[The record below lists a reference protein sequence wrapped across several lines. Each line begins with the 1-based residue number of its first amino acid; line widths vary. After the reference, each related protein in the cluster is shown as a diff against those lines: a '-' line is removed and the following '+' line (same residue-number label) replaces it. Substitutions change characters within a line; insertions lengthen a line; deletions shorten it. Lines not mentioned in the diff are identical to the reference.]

1 MNKDYNLILENI
13 NFLRKN
19 NIEYYISINN
29 KKFVNTKEQ
38 KKEIIK
44 VEYKKENNVE
54 IIFFDNIDE
63 DYLLSFDNVIRNF
76 CKIKKKE
83 SINNKIFDILS
94 QLKPN
99 ITFEKTIENIKKTLK
114 NLLYLDNISFYIYEP
129 SSLFQNINFEISNLE
144 KKESIYCNV
153 DKLYLPVI
161 FDNET
166 FGHFI
171 MKKNIGFDLYDYAI
185 LCKLNDYIRK
195 TIENSF
201 LENKF
206 EIILDKS
213 LNVLTSIL
221 ETRVPGA
228 EKHCHN
234 IAKSAI
240 KIGEYLNLEKKDIQ
254 NLKLGSMIFDIGKIG
269 IPEYILTKKEELTKE
284 ENQLIKKHVLYGYE
298 LVSKIP
304 TIPDKV
310 KKIVLYHHEKWN
322 GEGYPEGLEKN
333 KIPLLAQ
340 IIGLLDT
347 YYSLLEDRPYRNK
360 LPKTKVLE
368 LIDSYSDIF
377 FNPELVNAL
386 KEVVDSD

>member
-76 CKIKKKE
+76 CKIEKKE
-83 SINNKIFDILS
+83 YINNKIFDILS

-114 NLLYLDNISFYIYEP
+114 NLLNLDNMDFYIYET
-129 SSLFQNINFEISNLE
+129 SSFFQTNDFKHSKLE
-144 KKESIYCNV
+144 KNKFIYCNI
-153 DKLYLPVI
+153 DKLYFPI
-161 FDNET
+161 FFEGEI

-171 MKKNIGFDLYDYAI
+171 LKKNMGFDLYDYTI
-185 LCKLNDYIRK
+185 LYKLNDYIKK

>member
-13 NFLRKN
+13 NFLKKN
-19 NIEYYISINN
+19 NIKYYISINN
-29 KKFVNTKEQ
+29 KKFVNIKEQ

-44 VEYKKENNVE
+44 VEYKKENRVE

-76 CKIKKKE
+76 CKIEKKE
-83 SINNKIFDILS
+83 YINNKIFDILS
-94 QLKPN
+94 RIKPN
-99 ITFEKTIENIKKTLK
+99 ITFKKTIENIKETLK
-114 NLLYLDNISFYIYEP
+114 NLLNLDNMDFYIYET
-129 SSLFQNINFEISNLE
+129 SSFFQTNDFKHSKL
-144 KKESIYCNV
+144 KKNKFIYCNV
-153 DKLYLPVI
+153 NKMYFPI
-161 FDNET
+161 FFESEI

-171 MKKNIGFDLYDYAI
+171 LKKNMGFDLYDYTI
-185 LCKLNDYIRK
+185 LYKLSDYIKK

-254 NLKLGSMIFDIGKIG
+254 NLMLGSMIFDIGKIG
-269 IPEYILTKKEELTKE
+269 IPEYIFLKKEELTKE

-333 KIPLLAQ
+333 QIPLLAQ

-386 KEVVDSD
+386 KEVVDND